1 MDCRFY
7 GSLLIIWGLFMKT
20 LVVAE
25 KPSVGRDIARVLKC
39 GKRGEGF
46 LFSDE
51 YIISWAVGHL
61 VTLCDPEDYDKELKK
76 WRIESLPII
85 PSDIKTKVI
94 TDTKKQFNVLKKLM
108 NDKDVSEIVCA
119 TDSGREG
126 ELIFRYI
133 YNLVKCK
140 KPFKRLWI
148 SSMTDS
154 SIKDG
159 FANLKDGS
167 EYDNLYLSAKCRS
180 EADWLVG
187 INASRAFTLKYDAL
201 LSIGRVQTPTLAI
214 LAERQKE
221 INEFVPK
228 TYWEINAVFD
238 GYKSVW
244 IDLKENDSKI
254 FGKEKAFSIADEV
267 KGKQGGVTSVEN
279 KENKQPPPFLYDLT
293 ELQRECN
300 RKYSFSAKQT
310 LGIAQDL
317 YEKRKLITYPRTDS
331 RYLSDDMIPKIKS
344 TLSKINSVEQYREF
358 SEYVVGLEKL
368 PLGKRIIDNSK
379 ITDHHAIIPTD
390 TKINIMALSDA
401 EFKVFDLI
409 VRRFLAVFY
418 PQYIYNTTKIITT
431 VDVHN
436 FITKGTTIIQEG
448 WTVLNIQSR
457 NDKKEE
463 DTLPNVKKGDSVMNE
478 ASEAVEKQTVPPKM
492 YNEANLLSAMEN
504 AGRFVD
510 DESLKEQLKEG
521 GLGTPATRAAIIE
534 RLLQVGYIQRKGKT
548 LIPTEKGMKLI
559 EVVPPELKS
568 PETTG
573 KWEKG
578 LSSISKGKMGD
589 ERFMGS
595 IKRYVNYLV
604 EQSKTSIKRVDFP
617 KDERNLKKGGKRIT
631 VLGKCPKCENGEI
644 LENSKSFYC
653 TNWKRGC
660 KFSLWKNCI
669 ENYGK
674 TITAKDAKTLIKER
688 KIINSDI
695 TLPQTGEKCA
705 GDIILKDDNSGS
717 VEIVNLQRKR
727 EN

>member
-1 MDCRFY
+1 
-7 GSLLIIWGLFMKT
+7 MKT
-20 LVVAE
+20 LVIAE

-39 GKRGEGF
+39 NGKGDGF

-85 PSDIKTKVI
+85 PANIKTKAI

-108 NDKDVSEIVCA
+108 NDKEVSEIVCA

-140 KPFKRLWI
+140 KHFKRLWI

-154 SIKDG
+154 AIKDG

-214 LAERQKE
+214 LAKRQKE

-228 TYWEINAVFD
+228 TYWEVNAVFD

-254 FGKEKAFSIADEV
+254 FDKDKAFSIAEEV
-267 KGKQGGVTSVEN
+267 KKKQGTVTSVEN
-279 KENKQPPPFLYDLT
+279 KENKQMPPLLYDLT
-293 ELQRECN
+293 ELQRDCN

-310 LGIAQDL
+310 LSIAQDL

-344 TLSKINSVEQYREF
+344 TLLKINATEQYREF
-358 SEYVVGLEKL
+358 SGYIMGLEKL

-390 TKINIMALSDA
+390 VKINIMALSDA

-409 VRRFLAVFY
+409 VRRFMAVFY
-418 PQYIYNTTKIITT
+418 PYYIYNTTKIITT
-431 VDVHN
+431 VDLHN
-436 FITKGTTIIQEG
+436 FITKGTTIVQKG
-448 WTVLNIQSR
+448 WTALNIQGKI
-457 NDKKEE
+457 DKKEE
-463 DTLPNVKKGDSVMNE
+463 DILPNVKKGDIVTNE
-478 ASEAVEKQTVPPKM
+478 DSEAVEKQTVPPKM
-492 YNEANLLSAMEN
+492 YNEATLLSAMEN

-534 RLLQVGYIQRKGKT
+534 RLLQVGYIQRKGKN
-548 LIPTEKGMKLI
+548 LIPTDKGMKLI

-578 LSSISKGKMGD
+578 LSSISKGKMED
-589 ERFMGS
+589 KRFMGS
-595 IKRYVNYLV
+595 IIRYVNYLV
-604 EQSKTSIKRVDFP
+604 EQSKKSDKNVSFP
-617 KDERNLKKGGKRIT
+617 KDNINLKKGGKKIHT
-631 VLGKCPKCENGEI
+631 LGKCPKCENGEI

-669 ENYGK
+669 ESYGK
-674 TITAKDAKTLIKER
+674 TITQKEAKALVKDR
-688 KIINSDI
+688 KIVNIDI
-695 TLPQTGEKCA
+695 TLPQTQEKCM
-705 GDIILKDDNSGS
+705 GDIVLKEDNSGA
-717 VEIVNLQRKR
+717 VEIINLQRKQ
-727 EN
+727 